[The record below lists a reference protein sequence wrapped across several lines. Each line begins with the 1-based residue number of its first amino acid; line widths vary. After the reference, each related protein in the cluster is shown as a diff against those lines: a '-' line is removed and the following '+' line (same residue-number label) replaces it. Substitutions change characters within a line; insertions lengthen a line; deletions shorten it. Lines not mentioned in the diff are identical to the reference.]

1 MDSVADITRPASG
14 VERDAASDRAM
25 DAGMTFPGETT
36 SSKTA
41 RVVDIADLSLVF
53 ETGDG
58 PVHALSNVD
67 LAVEAGEFVSFIG
80 PSGCGKTTLLRVIAD
95 LEQPTSGYLAVNGLS
110 AEAARLARHYGYVFQ
125 QPALYPWRTIA
136 RNVTLPLEVFK
147 LPKAEREERARH
159 YLDLVGLTDFAGK
172 YPWQLS
178 GGMQQRASIARALS
192 FEPKLLLMDEPF
204 GALDEIV
211 RDNLN
216 LQLLRLWER
225 TGKTVLFVTHSI
237 PEAVFLSTR
246 IVVMSPRPGRIIDVI
261 PCDFPRNRTLDIR
274 ETPEFLKVAHRVREG
289 LRAGHSYDE

>member
-1 MDSVADITRPASG
+1 
-14 VERDAASDRAM
+14 M
-25 DAGMTFPGETT
+25 DASMTSPGATA
-36 SSKTA
+36 SPKAA

-95 LEQPTSGYLAVNGLS
+95 LEQPTGGHLAVNGMS
-110 AEAARLARHYGYVFQ
+110 AEQARLARQYGYVFQ
-125 QPALYPWRTIA
+125 APALYPWRTIA
-136 RNVTLPLEVFK
+136 RNVTLPLEVFR
-147 LPKAEREERARH
+147 LPKAERERRAQA

-225 TGKTVLFVTHSI
+225 TRKTVLFVTHSI

-261 PCDFPRNRTLDIR
+261 PCDFPRDRTLDIR